1 MPAHEESKL
10 LMGYLD
16 GELSPDEEKRIEE
29 HITECKECTED
40 LERYKKLNDI
50 VKPMDFVT
58 LEDKLMENYW
68 SKGYRKIERN
78 LALFFLFAGLSTLTG
93 FGIMQIVIKVWNFAG
108 IPLLIKISIFAAL
121 AGAGALLL
129 SILREK
135 LFLSKKQRYS
145 DIRR

>member
-1 MPAHEESKL
+1 MPAHEENML

-16 GELSPDEEKRIEE
+16 GELSPDEEKRIEK
-29 HITECKECTED
+29 HLTECKECTEE

-50 VKPMDFVT
+50 VQPMDFVT

-78 LALFFLFAGLSTLTG
+78 LAVFFLFASLSILTG
-93 FGIMQIVIKVWNFAG
+93 FGIMQIVIKIWNSAV
-108 IPLLIKISIFAAL
+108 IPLPIKFSIFAVL
-121 AGAGALLL
+121 TGGTALLL

-135 LFLSKKQRYS
+135 LFLRKKQRYS